1 MYDLTALP
9 PGLNQV
15 LRQSTPRPRLPSPPP
30 RSSSYGGRYN
40 GYSGSRNTVGDGS
53 IYNRLFGNDRHP
65 RPTSSVRSTTQANGN
80 NYYNT
85 HTHVDSHGNR
95 VWTFSG

>member
-1 MYDLTALP
+1 MHLTALP
-9 PGLNQV
+9 PGLNQMSH
-15 LRQSTPRPRLPSPPP
+15 RSTPRVPSPPP
-30 RSSSYGGRYN
+30 RSSSYGERYS
-40 GYSGSRNTVGDGS
+40 GHSGSRNTIGDGS
-53 IYNRLFGNDRHP
+53 IFNRLFGNNRRP
-65 RPTSSVRSTTQANGN
+65 RPTSSVRGSTTQANNGN